1 MTAHRTMLAVIAAA
15 VLAAAVAGCSSGA
28 PAAASKP
35 PAATSQAASQTPTS
49 TAPTVF
55 NESQIAKWLGLHRFP
70 TGGAWLWV
78 GPNGLHGELAILNS
92 AEQVNSYAG
101 DTYVVTNPAG
111 TIGVKL
117 LGGEANGNDA
127 SALAALKKELAGL
140 PPK

>member
-35 PAATSQAASQTPTS
+35 PAATSQAAPTS
-49 TAPTVF
+49 APPTVF
-55 NESQIAKWLGLHRFP
+55 NESQIARWLGLHRFP

-92 AEQVNSYAG
+92 AEQVNTYAG

-127 SALAALKKELAGL
+127 SALAALKTELAGL